1 LIHCTSHAKAS
12 LSTFPLAATLFQS
25 MDDTTALQE
34 CSDLSLEIDELSPA
48 TQMFLSS
55 SPSLQTPHWN
65 TVTPTLGSST
75 ALEQP
80 PPQPL
85 PPAVGRSK
93 TDQAAICGISV
104 CAAQMIHSS
113 RGKLPKRNVADRVKA
128 VPKPK
133 SPSSAPKTKALARAV
148 ESNEHRDSAEFF
160 VNSNG
165 SLLSPS
171 SNFASTDFPLFSVDD
186 AAISAP
192 VVPAAAPVCTPHKI
206 EANQAGRHS
215 KLLRPSPNVSLFSA
229 SKHKERNHLEAE
241 TPPRAPP
248 PHFAAD
254 KDLASTL
261 QIGPGKSVPAP
272 PVPPRHITDDPF
284 RLSVPS
290 SSDFEYLK
298 IQQFLAN
305 RCSQEACL

>member
-12 LSTFPLAATLFQS
+12 LSTFPLAATLLQS

-55 SPSLQTPHWN
+55 SPSLQSHHWN
-65 TVTPTLGSST
+65 TVTPTLGSSS

-80 PPQPL
+80 PLLPL
-85 PPAVGRSK
+85 PPAAGRSK
-93 TDQAAICGISV
+93 TDQAAICGVSV
-104 CAAQMIHSS
+104 CAAQMINSS
-113 RGKLPKRNVADRVKA
+113 RGKLPKRTVADRGKA
-128 VPKPK
+128 APKPK
-133 SPSSAPKTKALARAV
+133 SPSSAPKTKAFARAV

-165 SLLSPS
+165 GLLSPS

-186 AAISAP
+186 AASSAP

-229 SKHKERNHLEAE
+229 SKHKERKHLEAD
-241 TPPRAPP
+241 TSPRVPP
-248 PHFAAD
+248 PHVTAD

-261 QIGPGKSVPAP
+261 QIGPGKSVPVP
-272 PVPPRHITDDPF
+272 PVPPRHITDYPF
-284 RLSVPS
+284 RLSVAS
-290 SSDFEYLK
+290 SSDVEYLK

-305 RCSQEACL
+305 RCSQEAFL